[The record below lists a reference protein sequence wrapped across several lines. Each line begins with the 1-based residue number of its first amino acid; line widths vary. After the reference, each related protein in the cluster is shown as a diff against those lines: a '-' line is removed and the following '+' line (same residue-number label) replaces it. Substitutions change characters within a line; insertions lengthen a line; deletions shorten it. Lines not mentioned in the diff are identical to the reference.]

1 MRTISREEFPEE
13 GKENQQVEKTKQEN
27 LTPWQ
32 LANMEYLKQKA
43 LEKGETVDQAAT
55 AEETNELSNTDG
67 LAEEKLEEPEQKDT
81 IPLESETEEPE
92 MEDAPS
98 GPKNGS
104 FLERLPNIKH
114 ERNRRL
120 VKRSL
125 ILIGLFSIPALLLL
139 YYISP
144 LAKLG
149 GVSIKGNEKI

>member
-1 MRTISREEFPEE
+1 MKLLIR
-13 GKENQQVEKTKQEN
+13 QQ
-27 LTPWQ
+27 LH
-32 LANMEYLKQKA
+32 
-43 LEKGETVDQAAT
+43 
-55 AEETNELSNTDG
+55 EETNELFLTLNWT
-67 LAEEKLEEPEQKDT
+67 LPKKKLEEPEQKDT
-81 IPLESETEEPE
+81 IPLESEIEEPE

-149 GVSIKGNEKI
+149 GVSIKGNEKISTEIIEKELNFSVGDNLWSHILIVKIT